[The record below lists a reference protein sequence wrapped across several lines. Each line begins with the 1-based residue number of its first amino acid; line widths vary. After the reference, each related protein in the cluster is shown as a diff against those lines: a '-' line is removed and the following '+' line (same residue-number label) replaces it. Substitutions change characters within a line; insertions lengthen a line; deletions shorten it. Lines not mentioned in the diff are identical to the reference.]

1 MMKLIILTIFICSAL
16 FAQDEAKYLSNIAF
30 HHQGE
35 ALNFRCETIKT
46 GPKYSTPNDYAMA
59 AKSVVATLQLM
70 GLRITSSAI
79 LDYAKLFELE
89 DSELSNIVENLVNND
104 CSKNITVLSKKGIKN
119 LFKKELKENHI
130 PNFEKNLY
138 FTNGVKDM
146 LQSRQAK
153 MNEFK
158 NTIENFRSFRSWNH
172 LEDSYRLM
180 APFLA
185 NQYVMNYVY
194 NSLLKKKTTWNQ
206 NYKEIVTS
214 KDTNTTRV
222 TCKDLFCR
230 QRNDIDFVNTFP
242 RMLGSSELNQDLSAL
257 YCEEFKNQV
266 LEKTGIAK
274 LDKIIK
280 SKSQAQ
286 TKAEVMNFVSLI
298 TKTPDILNGVSNS
311 SELLNLFNQNVLAFW
326 DDWSKKE
333 LDNSSYSLLFEEA
346 LNIDLIPQLADN
358 STLSGNFSLTFRYT
372 LGEYDRMFKAMDK
385 IDAKFSL
392 VFPSKYISWYRREYI
407 GLNNKSNYVG
417 LKDLKKNF
425 KTRVD
430 LKLKKKGDF
439 FLTNLWNEKMAQ
451 IIVDE
456 LTKQILAYNGDLD
469 QLGSKETA
477 IPLKM
482 EFGIFA
488 LKFIREKY
496 EANFVKESLISK
508 K

>member
-1 MMKLIILTIFICSAL
+1 MMKFTILTIFICSAL
-16 FAQDEAKYLSNIAF
+16 LAQDESKYLSNIAF

-46 GPKYSTPNDYAMA
+46 RPKYSTPNEYDMA
-59 AKSVVATLQLM
+59 RKSVVATLQLM

-89 DSELSNIVENLVNND
+89 ESELRNITENLVNND
-104 CSKNITVLSKKGIKN
+104 CSKNITVLSKKGLKS
-119 LFKKELKENHI
+119 LFKKGLKKNQI
-130 PNFEKNLY
+130 PNFENNLY
-138 FTNGVKDM
+138 FSDSVKDM

-158 NTIENFRSFRSWNH
+158 NTIENFRSFCSWNH
-172 LEDSYRLM
+172 LEDSYRLI

-194 NSLLKKKTTWNQ
+194 NSLLEKKTTWNE
-206 NYKEIVTS
+206 NYKEVVTT
-214 KDTNTTRV
+214 KNAGTTRV

-230 QRNDIDFVNTFP
+230 QRDDIDFINTFP
-242 RMLGSSELNQDLSAL
+242 RMLGSSELSEDLNAL
-257 YCEEFKNQV
+257 YCEEFRNQV
-266 LEKTGIAK
+266 LEKTGVVK

-280 SKSQAQ
+280 SKTEPQ

-298 TKTPDILNGVSNS
+298 TKTPDILNGVANS
-311 SELLNLFNQNVLAFW
+311 SELLNLFNQNVLTFW

-392 VFPSKYISWYRREYI
+392 VFPSKYIAWYKREYI

-417 LKDLKKNF
+417 LEDLKKDF
-425 KTRVD
+425 RTRID
-430 LKLKKKGDF
+430 LKLKKKGEF
-439 FLTNLWNEKMAQ
+439 FLTNLWNEKMAK

-456 LTKQILAYNGDLD
+456 LTKQVLAYNGDLD
-469 QLGSKETA
+469 KVQAKETA

-482 EFGIFA
+482 EFGVFA